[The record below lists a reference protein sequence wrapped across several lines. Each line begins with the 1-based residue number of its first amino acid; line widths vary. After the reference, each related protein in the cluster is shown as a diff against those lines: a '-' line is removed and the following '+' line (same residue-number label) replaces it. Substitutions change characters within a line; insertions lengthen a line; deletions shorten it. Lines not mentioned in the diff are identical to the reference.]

1 MFSEIWIPVAGLGGL
16 GLLFGLGLAIA
27 SKKLAV
33 KVDEKEEAIKA
44 LMPGANC
51 GGCGYPGCE
60 GYAAAL
66 ASGEADPSLC
76 PVGGPVLMEQIA
88 EILGVEAEA
97 DTPKVALVRCHGT
110 KGLAKDKY
118 NYHGIE
124 DCFAASLFQEGA
136 KACAYGCLGLGTCV
150 RACPFDAIHV
160 NEDGVALVD
169 EEKCTGCGKCADA
182 CPKHLIDMVPRAL
195 PVKVLCH
202 SEAKGK
208 AVKVIC
214 DVGCIGCSLCA
225 KVCPVDAI
233 EMKNN
238 LPVIDNDKCIGCLLC
253 AEKCPT
259 NSIAADLEHRKKAV
273 IKEDACIGCTVCK
286 KACVFD
292 AIEGERKEAH
302 TVIADKCT
310 GCGQCVEKCPKDA
323 IDLI

>member
-33 KVDEKEEAIKA
+33 QVDEKEEALKA
-44 LMPGANC
+44 IMPGANC

-76 PVGGPVLMEQIA
+76 PVGGPVLMEQIS
-88 EILGVEAEA
+88 EILGVQAQA
-97 DTPKVALVRCHGT
+97 GRLPRWPWSAATAPWD
-110 KGLAKDKY
+110 LAKDKH
-118 NYHGIE
+118 NYHGVQ

-160 NEDGVALVD
+160 NEDGVAVVD
-169 EEKCTGCGKCADA
+169 EDKCTGCGKCADA
-182 CPKHLIDMVPRAL
+182 CPKNLIDMVPKGL
-195 PVKVLCH
+195 PVAVLCH

-208 AVKVIC
+208 AVKQIC
-214 DVGCIGCSLCA
+214 DVGCIGCGLCA

-238 LPVIDNDKCIGCLLC
+238 LPVIDNEKCIGCMLC

-259 NSIAADLEHRKKAV
+259 NSYRRRSGTPGK
-273 IKEDACIGCTVCK
+273 
-286 KACVFD
+286 
-292 AIEGERKEAH
+292 RR
-302 TVIADKCT
+302 
-310 GCGQCVEKCPKDA
+310 
-323 IDLI
+323 